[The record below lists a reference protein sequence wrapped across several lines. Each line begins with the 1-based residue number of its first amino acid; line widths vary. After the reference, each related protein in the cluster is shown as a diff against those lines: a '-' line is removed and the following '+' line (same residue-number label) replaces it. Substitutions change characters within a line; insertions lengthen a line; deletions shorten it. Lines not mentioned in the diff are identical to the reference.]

1 MQGNIALVTGEASVG
16 VGLGAGCLARP
27 TQCRWVGIAQYAVL
41 PNFIKPSIEQHA
53 VLRPNVGKL

>member
-1 MQGNIALVTGEASVG
+1 VG

-41 PNFIKPSIEQHA
+41 PNFIRLSIEQHA